1 MAILYLMVGI
11 QGSGKST
18 FSKRLSKEKN
28 CKIISSDEVRK
39 MYPNLEEKNVFPEVY
54 RLCAEE
60 LKNNR
65 DVIFDATNIT
75 PNVRNRNITNIKSIF
90 SDFKIHVYFINTDV
104 EICKTRVEKRNKQE
118 NEIFIPLEVIDSYS
132 KNIIPP
138 SKEEGFEE
146 IIVLNNYQEENYHE

>member
-1 MAILYLMVGI
+1 MAVLHLMVGI

-18 FSKRLSKEKN
+18 FSKSLSKKLN

-39 MYPNLEEKNVFPEVY
+39 MNPNLDEKKVFPEVY

-60 LKNNR
+60 LKDGN

-75 PNVRNRNITNIKSIF
+75 PNVRNRNITNIKNIY

-104 EICKTRVEKRNKQE
+104 ELCKERVQKRNLLE
-118 NEIFIPLEVIDSYS
+118 GEIFIPLDVIESYS

-138 SKEEGFEE
+138 T
-146 IIVLNNYQEENYHE
+146 Y